1 MSSTVFREELFNT
14 LCNNSPI
21 GIYIVQ
27 DGSFRFVN
35 PKYCIMTGFSEKEL
49 LKMNS
54 LMLVHPHDTDTVRK
68 QAVQM
73 LKGRRTE
80 PYEFRFIRKSGEI
93 IWVIETVT
101 SIQFG
106 GKRAALGNFMDVTER
121 KRAEKDLRESQERYR
136 TIFENTGTAI
146 LIVREDTIISLI
158 NTEFEKLTG
167 YSKEEV
173 EGKISWTDLVQS
185 DYLDRMRECRYR
197 RRIETE
203 SVPGNYESKI
213 LDRNG
218 NVMDVILTVSMLP
231 CSKKSV
237 VSLLNITE
245 RKKIEEQLKYLSLHD
260 SVTGLY
266 NRAYFEEEMRRLEG
280 GRSPELGIIVCD
292 VDGLKLVND
301 SLGHDSGDTLLIAA
315 ASVIK
320 ESLRTSDMAARIGG
334 DEFAILL
341 PNSNTSV
348 VENVTK
354 RIRDS
359 ILKYNEVNPQLPLSI
374 SIGFA
379 VGREMP
385 PNLTDLFKEAD
396 NNMYRE
402 KLNRSQSARSAIVQ
416 TLLKALE
423 VRDYITE
430 GHADRLQSLVVYA
443 AREIGLSERVVTD
456 LSLLAQFHD
465 IGKVGI
471 PDRILFKPGPLDTEE
486 KVEMQQHCKIGHI
499 IAMSPPDMIP
509 IADWILKHHEWWNGQ
524 GYPMGLKGE
533 EIPLECRI
541 LAIADAYD
549 AMTSNRPYR
558 KALSHQEAVA
568 EITRCAGT
576 QFDPN
581 LVPIFLKVLENK
593 LYQKK

>member
-1 MSSTVFREELFNT
+1 MSATVFQEELFNT

-27 DGSFRFVN
+27 DGSFRFAN
-35 PKYCIMTGFSEKEL
+35 PKYCIMTGYSENEL
-49 LKMNS
+49 LKMDS
-54 LMLVHPHDTDTVRK
+54 LMLVHPHDSDTVRK

-73 LKGRRTE
+73 LKGLRSD
-80 PYEFRFIRKSGEI
+80 PYEFRFVRKSGEI

-101 SIQFG
+101 SIQYG

-121 KRAEKDLRESQERYR
+121 KRAENDLRESQERYR

-146 LIVREDTIISLI
+146 LIVGEDTTISLI

-167 YSKEEV
+167 YSKGEV
-173 EGKISWTDLVQS
+173 EGKISWTELVES
-185 DYLDRMRECRYR
+185 DYLDRMREYHYR
-197 RRIETE
+197 RRIEPE

-218 NVMDVILTVSMLP
+218 NVVDVILTVSMLP
-231 CSKKSV
+231 GSKKSI
-237 VSLLNITE
+237 VSLLNITQ
-245 RKKIEEQLKYLSLHD
+245 RKKMEEQLKYLSLHD

-280 GRSPELGIIVCD
+280 GRSPEQGIIVCD

-301 SLGHDSGDTLLIAA
+301 SLGHDTGDALLVAA
-315 ASVIK
+315 AGVIK
-320 ESLRTSDMAARIGG
+320 ESLRASDMAARIGG

-341 PNSNTSV
+341 PNSDASV
-348 VENVTK
+348 VENVCK

-359 ILKYNEVNPQLPLSI
+359 ILKYNEVNPELPLSI
-374 SIGFA
+374 SVGFA

-416 TLLKALE
+416 TLMKALE

-443 AREIGLSERVVTD
+443 AREIGLPDRVVTD
-456 LSLLAQFHD
+456 LRLLAQFHD

-471 PDRILFKPGPLDTEE
+471 PDRILFKPGPLDPEE

-509 IADWILKHHEWWNGQ
+509 IADWILKHHEWWNGE

-549 AMTSNRPYR
+549 AMTSDRPYR
-558 KALSHQEAVA
+558 KAISHQEAVA

-576 QFDPN
+576 QFDPY

-593 LYQKK
+593 L